1 MCIQIFQKKVVGKN
15 VRATIPKGNMGYD
28 QYTVP
33 DTVAVE
39 PTLGSRDF
47 SCAVSG
53 FGRLRPKAED
63 VSTCGRRSSSSQAR
77 KNLWYPEA
85 KSRGGTLV
93 TRAYIKDSTYSSN
106 IQSVY

>member
-53 FGRLRPKAED
+53 FGRLRPKAQGN
-63 VSTCGRRSSSSQAR
+63 CPRRDFAQR
-77 KNLWYPEA
+77 RNPEEA
-85 KSRGGTLV
+85 P
-93 TRAYIKDSTYSSN
+93 
-106 IQSVY
+106 

>member
-1 MCIQIFQKKVVGKN
+1 MCCVYTDISRKIVGKN

-63 VSTCGRRSSSSQAR
+63 VSACGRRSSSSHAR
-77 KNLWYPEA
+77 KNLFGTQGNCPRRDFAQRRNPEEA
-85 KSRGGTLV
+85 P
-93 TRAYIKDSTYSSN
+93 
-106 IQSVY
+106 